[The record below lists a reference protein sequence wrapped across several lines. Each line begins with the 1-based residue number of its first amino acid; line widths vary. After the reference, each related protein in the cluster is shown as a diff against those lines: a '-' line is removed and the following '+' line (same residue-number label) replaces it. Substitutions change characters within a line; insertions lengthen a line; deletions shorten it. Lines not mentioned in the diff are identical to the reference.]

1 MEGVAVCEFCGDP
14 AEPGAPGVLYA
25 ISGFEE
31 IREQGG
37 ANMIHLRNR
46 LGPVAHLK
54 CVEDAKP
61 RQLRRRRE
69 AGPKLDV
76 SKKFRGRAKAKKKS

>member
-1 MEGVAVCEFCGDP
+1 MVCEFCGE
-14 AEPGAPGVLYA
+14 AATPGAPDVLYA
-25 ISGFEE
+25 ISGWEE
-31 IREQGG
+31 LRTHAGG

-61 RQLRRRRE
+61 RRSARRR
-69 AGPKLDV
+69 AALPSIDV
-76 SKKFRGRAKAKKKS
+76 TKRFRGRARKL